1 VSAQVS
7 RLIVGLILLSAGTVG
22 LLVLLVL
29 VSMSDLE
36 FVDRVEAVEMVAG
49 VLVANFVLAALR
61 CLNWRSAFAA
71 TPGRL

>member
-1 VSAQVS
+1 VSTRVS
-7 RLIVGLILLSAGTVG
+7 RLFVGLILLCVGTVG
-22 LLVLLVL
+22 LLVLLAL
-29 VSMSDLE
+29 VSMSDLT